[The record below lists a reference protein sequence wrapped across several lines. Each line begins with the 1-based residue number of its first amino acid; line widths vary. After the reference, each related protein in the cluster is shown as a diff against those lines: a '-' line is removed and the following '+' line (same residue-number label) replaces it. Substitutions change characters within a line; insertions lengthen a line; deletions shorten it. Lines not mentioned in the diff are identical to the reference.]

1 MGVIIGKFANPQTY
15 ISISQKPYYAKRL
28 PSRIFLYL
36 FTQLKGGNSNM
47 EKKPVDKKS
56 QDKDYTKV
64 ERSSSYIPIRNDD
77 IVVRTDLGRCTKI
90 KYISNQNK
98 TNCLLKK
105 TKNEYVDTRT
115 GEVKQ
120 YNKNKPT
127 SRKSVNRKLTK
138 YEELVLYNFQ
148 GNKNE
153 LFITLNC
160 REHITD
166 IADIKK
172 FFDRF
177 IRKMRKDYKG
187 LEYIYMPEQTEKGCW
202 HIHLF
207 IKCTSQQDFYIPVE
221 KLQTYWGQGGVY
233 VMRNRNTF
241 KTLQHSKDKRDDR
254 LERFRHFPKGKRMY
268 GKSKGIGKPPKEVM
282 PYAEC
287 EELNTD
293 KYKKYQ
299 NKTYKVRN
307 QLTDKTISII
317 STEMYKKIDNDK
329 HKT

>member
-1 MGVIIGKFANPQTY
+1 MED
-15 ISISQKPYYAKRL
+15 KR
-28 PSRIFLYL
+28 
-36 FTQLKGGNSNM
+36 
-47 EKKPVDKKS
+47 DKNKS
-56 QDKDYTKV
+56 KDNDYTHIV
-64 ERSSSYIPIRNDD
+64 SNGRYIPIRNDD

-90 KYISNQNK
+90 KYVSHRNK
-98 TNCLLKK
+98 SNCLIR
-105 TKNEYVDTRT
+105 KNKSEYVDTRT
-115 GEVKQ
+115 GELKQ
-120 YNKNKPT
+120 YEKHKTT

-138 YEELVLYNFQ
+138 YEELVIYNFQ

-172 FFDRF
+172 FFKRF
-177 IRKMRKDYKG
+177 IKKLRKDYKG

-207 IKCTSQQDFYIPVE
+207 IKCTSLSEFYIPVG

-233 VMRNRNTF
+233 VMKNRNTF

-254 LERFRHFPKGKRMY
+254 LERFRYFPRGKRMY
-268 GKSKGIGKPPKEVM
+268 GASRGIKKPPKKVM
-282 PYAEC
+282 TYSEC

-293 KYKKYQ
+293 KYKRYKC
-299 NKTYKVRN
+299 KTYRVKN
-307 QLTDKTISII
+307 ELTDRTIAIV
-317 STEMYKKIDNDK
+317 STEMYKKLNNDNIK
-329 HKT
+329 HDNN

>member
-1 MGVIIGKFANPQTY
+1 
-15 ISISQKPYYAKRL
+15 
-28 PSRIFLYL
+28 
-36 FTQLKGGNSNM
+36 M
-47 EKKPVDKKS
+47 EKKRVENNS

-98 TNCLLKK
+98 TNYIRRINKD
-105 TKNEYVDTRT
+105 EYVDTRI

-127 SRKSVNRKLTK
+127 SRKSINRKLTK

-177 IRKMRKDYKG
+177 IRKLRKDYKHS
-187 LEYIYMPEQTEKGCW
+187 EYDLWSGGAEMITAAK
-202 HIHLF
+202 
-207 IKCTSQQDFYIPVE
+207 
-221 KLQTYWGQGGVY
+221 GGVPFAA
-233 VMRNRNTF
+233 VTWF
-241 KTLQHSKDKRDDR
+241 GR
-254 LERFRHFPKGKRMY
+254 LDE
-268 GKSKGIGKPPKEVM
+268 
-282 PYAEC
+282 
-287 EELNTD
+287 
-293 KYKKYQ
+293 KK
-299 NKTYKVRN
+299 
-307 QLTDKTISII
+307 
-317 STEMYKKIDNDK
+317 
-329 HKT
+329 